1 VAEQAIEFRNTLGK
15 IAYIMTVGVQ
25 LTSVALAGFG
35 LVLIAEFISERWFGR
50 PLSWL
55 EVAEWLTTLGWLQIV
70 LIAVALVILRRIHI
84 RLNEPDRHPDY
95 GRR

>member
-1 VAEQAIEFRNTLGK
+1 
-15 IAYIMTVGVQ
+15 MSVGVQ
-25 LTSVALAGFG
+25 LTCVALAAFG
-35 LVLIAEFISERWFGR
+35 LIVIAEFIAERWFGR

-55 EVAEWLTTLGWLQIV
+55 DIAEWLTTFGWLQV
-70 LIAVALVILRRIHI
+70 LLLAVALVIVRRIHI